1 MRAGHQ
7 QPLAGVERKPPH
19 LSPAG
24 VGAGNWLVTCAKKKL
39 FFAQHECSM
48 QSAAS
53 ISEPSAV
60 QLELSR
66 LPSDEDD
73 GSTNAVPASP
83 ALSPIN
89 ALPDVAAIQ
98 MGGPFSKRPGQTQ
111 SSRSQLLKTADTRG
125 EGELYDLENFNNWML
140 MKGAADPRPAIP
152 WNLYAF
158 FICLKDHLLFPFNI
172 PYLWFFC
179 GASGRHL
186 LHNSQW
192 IPAWSDWIPS
202 FKNPGA
208 MLFLPITPFIILIR
222 IALPAILVIQFID
235 PRVTGRR
242 IDIRYELA
250 FTLCCVFCWILTV
263 SAKHATTPP
272 ILYDMWRTTDLPA
285 IVVTD
290 EQLLSSWLTPDTY
303 RQLRELQLC
312 ASRAGREGLLR
323 ASMLLPSCHPLAMSV
338 PVLSFGSLF
347 MCVNPI
353 MQVC

>member
-186 LHNSQW
+186 LHNSQR
-192 IPAWSDWIPS
+192 
-202 FKNPGA
+202 
-208 MLFLPITPFIILIR
+208 IL
-222 IALPAILVIQFID
+222 
-235 PRVTGRR
+235 
-242 IDIRYELA
+242 
-250 FTLCCVFCWILTV
+250 
-263 SAKHATTPP
+263 
-272 ILYDMWRTTDLPA
+272 
-285 IVVTD
+285 
-290 EQLLSSWLTPDTY
+290 
-303 RQLRELQLC
+303 
-312 ASRAGREGLLR
+312 
-323 ASMLLPSCHPLAMSV
+323 
-338 PVLSFGSLF
+338 
-347 MCVNPI
+347 
-353 MQVC
+353 